1 MLRPSI
7 LHQLLLSLFSA
18 LAIILTVHGPRGG
31 HTESTSLF
39 GKSPSL
45 SSIGSH
51 LLPSFSTSTITGSHV
66 SNGSG
71 HASTQ
76 DTNGKSLG
84 TLFKICGQVF
94 QVFIALCLAS
104 HKSYEALLQVLSEI
118 RGEQYR
124 FDRLI
129 QSLCSFRVDLAVVDA
144 MVWECKTLALSFF
157 NAIVN
162 SSESIETRCALRS
175 ELERRGFDD
184 YLKVKL
190 VVVGRAVTN

>member
-1 MLRPSI
+1 
-7 LHQLLLSLFSA
+7 
-18 LAIILTVHGPRGG
+18 VHGPRGG

-51 LLPSFSTSTITGSHV
+51 LLPSFSTSTITSTQV
-66 SNGSG
+66 ANGS
-71 HASTQ
+71 ASSQ
-76 DTNGKSLG
+76 DANGKSLG
-84 TLFKICGQVF
+84 TLFKVCGQVF
-94 QVFIALCLAS
+94 QVFIALCLTS
-104 HKSYEALLQVLSEI
+104 DKSYEALLQVLSEI

-124 FDRLI
+124 FERLI
-129 QSLCSFRVDLAVVDA
+129 QFLCSFRIDLAVVDA

-175 ELERRGFDD
+175 ELDRRGFDD
-184 YLKVKL
+184 YLKVS
-190 VVVGRAVTN
+190 R